1 MNLYRKKKLKEMRV
15 DLIHLILVLLFVG
28 FPWGCQ
34 SPRKPAITIT
44 KNKLRMNKEN
54 AENMTTKNN
63 IQGGWMNARKDKQVI
78 RKDSSIDNRERNLI
92 YIYNCL

>member
-1 MNLYRKKKLKEMRV
+1 MRV

-44 KNKLRMNKEN
+44 KKNKIRKNKEKT
-54 AENMTTKNN
+54 EKMTTKNN
-63 IQGGWMNARKDKQVI
+63 IPGGWINARNKKRVI
-78 RKDSSIDNRERNLI
+78 RKDSSIDIRERNLI

>member
-1 MNLYRKKKLKEMRV
+1 MRV

-44 KNKLRMNKEN
+44 KKNK
-54 AENMTTKNN
+54 
-63 IQGGWMNARKDKQVI
+63 
-78 RKDSSIDNRERNLI
+78 
-92 YIYNCL
+92 C

>member
-1 MNLYRKKKLKEMRV
+1 MRV
-15 DLIHLILVLLFVG
+15 DLIHLILVLLFAG

-34 SPRKPAITIT
+34 SLRKPAITIT
-44 KNKLRMNKEN
+44 KKNKIRKNKEKT
-54 AENMTTKNN
+54 EKMTTKKN
-63 IQGGWMNARKDKQVI
+63 IPGGWINARKDKRVI

>member
-1 MNLYRKKKLKEMRV
+1 MSV

-44 KNKLRMNKEN
+44 KKNKIRKNKEKT
-54 AENMTTKNN
+54 EKMTTKNN
-63 IQGGWMNARKDKQVI
+63 IPGGWINARSKKRVI
-78 RKDSSIDNRERNLI
+78 RKGSSIDNGERNLI